1 MSDLL
6 HWLTS
11 SEDFFRNLGWSGILL
26 FAGGIVL
33 AQMFL
38 APLSPVALAAGA
50 IFGFGRGWL
59 AVTLGTAAGAAI
71 NFLVSRY
78 VVRGPISR
86 RLLKN
91 EKFRLIDSAIG
102 QEGWKVVALLRFVP
116 IPFGMANYAYGL
128 SAIAFWPYLLATVV
142 AIIPANAFLVY
153 LGHGAHTAIASTGGP
168 RHPGEYALLAIG
180 VTAAFF
186 ALRYLT
192 RIARTALAQKTGQET
207 PP

>member
-6 HWLTS
+6 LWLTN
-11 SEDFFRNLGWSGILL
+11 SEDFFRNLGWGGILL

-33 AQMFL
+33 AQMCL
-38 APLSPVALAAGA
+38 APLAPVAFAAGA
-50 IFGFGRGWL
+50 VFGFGRGWL
-59 AVTLGTAAGAAI
+59 AITLGTGVGAAI
-71 NFLVSRY
+71 NFLLARY

-86 RLLKN
+86 RLLQN

-102 QEGWKVVALLRFVP
+102 REGWKVVALLRFVP
-116 IPFGMANYAYGL
+116 IPFGLANYAYGL

-153 LGHGAHTAIASTGGP
+153 LGHSAHSAISSPAGQ
-168 RHPGEYALLAIG
+168 RHPGQYLLLAVG
-180 VTAAFF
+180 VTAAFL

-192 RIARTALAQKTGQET
+192 RIARSALAQKTGRPT